1 MTEFPITD
9 NDGLVQST
17 CKTDEV
23 LRLLAD
29 ASRRRVV
36 VSLENCESNWIHR
49 EQLAQRLGVP
59 HEDETIS
66 GWERDLHHIHL
77 PLLEDMGLIEYDSQE
92 GMIRHYRCERLSDIL
107 TAVDPQ

>member
-17 CKTDEV
+17 CGTDEV

-36 VSLENCESNWIHR
+36 VSLENCENNWIHR
-49 EQLAQRLGVP
+49 EQLAQRLVVP
-59 HEDETIS
+59 HEDETSS

-77 PLLEDMGLIEYDSQE
+77 PLLEDMGLTEYDRQE